1 MQTQT
6 HTTTDRHGYSLRFS
20 PFEANYLLLATSQMY
35 GLAGGGS
42 LFLLEQNA
50 NATASDGQSLGELC
64 RLEWSDGLF
73 DVAWCPYAADIAA
86 TASGDGSLQ
95 IWCGLDGES
104 AANQQTPK
112 QPLICLQEHKNEVY
126 SLDWGEKWN
135 YHTLLSASWD
145 CTLKLWD
152 CNRQNSITTF
162 VGHNDLIYGA
172 KFSPLIANLFASV
185 STDGHLNL
193 WNSLDFAGKPLMS
206 IEAHASEALSCD
218 WSHFDRNV
226 LVTGGS
232 DGLIRGWDLRKMRT
246 HVFELYSG
254 EFAVRRLA
262 CSPHSAAVL
271 ASANYDFTTR
281 IWNLERGE
289 SAQEINAQ
297 HTEFVCGVDWNPHR
311 IHQLADC
318 GWDSLANVYTPQCL
332 SGEMAA

>member
-1 MQTQT
+1 MATACASRLSRLITCCWLPGELTPGISSTQLT
-6 HTTTDRHGYSLRFS
+6 CYS
-20 PFEANYLLLATSQMY
+20 PFPSSQLY

-42 LFLLEQNA
+42 LFLLAQN
-50 NATASDGQSLGELC
+50 SLDEGQSLTELC

-73 DVAWCPYAADIAA
+73 DVAWCPYASDIAA

-95 IWCGLDGES
+95 IWSGLDGDS
-104 AANQQTPK
+104 ALEELTPK
-112 QPLICLQEHKNEVY
+112 QPLLCLQEHKNEIY

-162 VGHNDLIYGA
+162 VGHNDLIYCA

-193 WNSLDFAGKPLMS
+193 WNSLDFTGKPLMS
-206 IEAHASEALSCD
+206 IEAHASEALACD

-226 LVTGGS
+226 LLTGGS
-232 DGLIRGWDLRKMRT
+232 DGLVRGWDLRKMRT
-246 HVFELYSG
+246 HIFELGSG

-262 CSPHSAAVL
+262 CSPHSATVL

-281 IWNLERGE
+281 
-289 SAQEINAQ
+289 
-297 HTEFVCGVDWNPHR
+297 
-311 IHQLADC
+311 
-318 GWDSLANVYTPQCL
+318 
-332 SGEMAA
+332 